1 MKSLLGQLILYLEV
15 LLGFLNYDKP
25 ICTQAVVCIL
35 SMIGHPYPI
44 VCARS
49 SQGLYTATLTY
60 EDVIMPDDEEK
71 GDEAITLLVETSWA
85 ELDHESAVEI
95 RDQLYVLLEI
105 EKDTTM
111 SFDLA
116 QRNAT
121 QKIKDEEKKDT
132 GYQSLVNEMHG
143 GL

>member
-1 MKSLLGQLILYLEV
+1 M
-15 LLGFLNYDKP
+15 
-25 ICTQAVVCIL
+25 
-35 SMIGHPYPI
+35 
-44 VCARS
+44 
-49 SQGLYTATLTY
+49 
-60 EDVIMPDDEEK
+60 
-71 GDEAITLLVETSWA
+71 
-85 ELDHESAVEI
+85 EI
-95 RDQLYVLLEI
+95 RDQLYDLLEI

-121 QKIKDEEKKDT
+121 QKFKDEEKNDT